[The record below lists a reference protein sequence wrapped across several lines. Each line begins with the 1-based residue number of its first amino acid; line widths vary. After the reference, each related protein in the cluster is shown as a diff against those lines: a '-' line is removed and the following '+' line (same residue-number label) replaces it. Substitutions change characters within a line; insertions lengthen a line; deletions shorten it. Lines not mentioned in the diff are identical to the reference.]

1 MKEIRITVRCLN
13 SPTAHSK
20 VVRVK
25 ARLGRRK
32 AEAAVTDSTPVEI
45 SAEQQPFDDWPRTAQ
60 PTEVLSKLKNNGSL
74 NVSSPK
80 TKLPT
85 SWPWFSQTL
94 LTKYTT
100 TATSSLK

>member
-1 MKEIRITVRCLN
+1 MAERKRRGVRATHTAKSPSGWWDCELARDSGLRTRNSMKEIRITVRCLN

-60 PTEVLSKLKNNGSL
+60 PTEVLSKLK
-74 NVSSPK
+74 
-80 TKLPT
+80 
-85 SWPWFSQTL
+85 
-94 LTKYTT
+94 
-100 TATSSLK
+100 